1 MRVRLTYLL
10 LEHIYE
16 QVMNPDPMYKQIGAV
31 IKARRKTLG
40 LKQEGLAGR
49 LGISRGS
56 LANIETGRQGILVHQ
71 LYKYAAKLDLSP
83 FDLLP
88 QPATDHIGAGRTE
101 LPLPTN
107 LKPQEKDQITR
118 LFAQVDTSKIRGKKG
133 KRGKVK

>member
-40 LKQEGLAGR
+40 LKQEVLAGR

-83 FDLLP
+83 FDLLT
-88 QPATDHIGAGRTE
+88 QPATDHIGAGRT
-101 LPLPTN
+101 
-107 LKPQEKDQITR
+107 
-118 LFAQVDTSKIRGKKG
+118 
-133 KRGKVK
+133 

>member
-1 MRVRLTYLL
+1 M
-10 LEHIYE
+10 IS
-16 QVMNPDPMYKQIGAV
+16 DPMYRQIGAV

-40 LKQEGLAGR
+40 MKQEDLAGR

-56 LANIETGRQGILVHQ
+56 LANIETGRQNILVHQ

-88 QPATDHIGAGRTE
+88 QPATDHVEADRTE

-107 LKPQEKDQITR
+107 LKPQQKDQITR
-118 LFAQVDTSKIRGKKG
+118 LFALVDTSRIRDMKG
-133 KRGKVK
+133 KRGKVKR

>member
-1 MRVRLTYLL
+1 
-10 LEHIYE
+10 
-16 QVMNPDPMYKQIGAV
+16 MNPDPMYKQIGAV

-56 LANIETGRQGILVHQ
+56 LANIETGRQSILVHQ

-88 QPATDHIGAGRTE
+88 QPATDCVGAGRTE
-101 LPLPTN
+101 LPLPAN

-118 LFAQVDTSKIRGKKG
+118 LFAQVDTSKIRDKKG
-133 KRGKVK
+133 KRGKVKR

>member
-1 MRVRLTYLL
+1 LL
-10 LEHIYE
+10 GYIYGL
-16 QVMNPDPMYKQIGAV
+16 VMNPDPMYKQIGAV

-40 LKQEGLAGR
+40 LKQENLAGR

-56 LANIETGRQGILVHQ
+56 LANIETGRQSILVHQ

-88 QPATDHIGAGRTE
+88 QPTTDYVGAGRTE

-118 LFAQVDTSKIRGKKG
+118 LFAQVDTSKIRDKKG
-133 KRGKVK
+133 KRGKVKR